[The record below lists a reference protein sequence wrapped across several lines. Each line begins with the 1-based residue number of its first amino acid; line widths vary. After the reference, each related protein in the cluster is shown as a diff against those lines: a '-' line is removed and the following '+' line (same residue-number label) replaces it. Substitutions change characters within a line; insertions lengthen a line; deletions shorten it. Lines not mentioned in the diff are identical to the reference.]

1 MRSPA
6 SNNARL
12 FHCLDWHM
20 HQHVEMIGHN
30 QTERHKPFTR
40 HMVVPH
46 GFQNHRRIFNKIR
59 HATRPGTDCHEEE
72 RPRKAIRRVVI
83 EAFTDRQIVHVV
95 QCSTNEMPVQRPH
108 LHRNVRTDG
117 RRWTIRP
124 RGPPGTSAPTNAAQP
139 WCAGPHSRDARGRI
153 HGRGGRPRPPAPRT
167 GTTPVD
173 DASARAAGDVGP
185 YQHRTAVMCRA
196 AQP

>member
-1 MRSPA
+1 
-6 SNNARL
+6 
-12 FHCLDWHM
+12 
-20 HQHVEMIGHN
+20 MIGHN

-83 EAFTDRQIVHVV
+83 EAFTNRQIVHVF

-108 LHRNVRTDG
+108 HHRNVRTDG
-117 RRWTIRP
+117 HRWTIRP
-124 RGPPGTSAPTNAAQP
+124 RGPPGTSAPTNAARTV
-139 WCAGPHSRDARGRI
+139 GPHTSCGAQGRI
-153 HGRGGRPRPPAPRT
+153 HGRGGRPRPPDPRT
-167 GTTPVD
+167 GTTPED
-173 DASARAAGDVGP
+173 DASTRAAEDVGP
-185 YQHRTAVMCRA
+185 YQRRTYGRA
-196 AQP
+196 AHIMWRAGPYTW

>member
-1 MRSPA
+1 
-6 SNNARL
+6 
-12 FHCLDWHM
+12 
-20 HQHVEMIGHN
+20 MIGHN

-59 HATRPGTDCHEEE
+59 HATRPGTDRHEEE

-83 EAFTDRQIVHVV
+83 EAFTDRQIVHVF

-108 LHRNVRTDG
+108 HRNARTDG

-124 RGPPGTSAPTNAAQP
+124 PGPPGTSAPTNATRT
-139 WCAGPHSRDARGRI
+139 AGPHSRDAQGRI

-185 YQHRTAVMCRA
+185 YQRRTAVVCRA
-196 AQP
+196 AQPWRAGPYTW

>member
-1 MRSPA
+1 MNGRGPPA

-12 FHCLDWHM
+12 FHCLDWNM

-83 EAFTDRQIVHVV
+83 EAFTDRQIVHVF

-108 LHRNVRTDG
+108 HHRNARTDG
-117 RRWTIRP
+117 RRW
-124 RGPPGTSAPTNAAQP
+124 
-139 WCAGPHSRDARGRI
+139 
-153 HGRGGRPRPPAPRT
+153 
-167 GTTPVD
+167 TPVD
-173 DASARAAGDVGP
+173 DASARAAEDVGP
-185 YQHRTAVMCRA
+185 YQRRTAVVCRA

>member
-1 MRSPA
+1 
-6 SNNARL
+6 
-12 FHCLDWHM
+12 M

-59 HATRPGTDCHEEE
+59 HATRPGTDRHEEE

-83 EAFTDRQIVHVV
+83 EAFTDRQIVHVF

-108 LHRNVRTDG
+108 HRNARTDE
-117 RRWTIRP
+117 RRW
-124 RGPPGTSAPTNAAQP
+124 
-139 WCAGPHSRDARGRI
+139 
-153 HGRGGRPRPPAPRT
+153 
-167 GTTPVD
+167 TPVD
-173 DASARAAGDVGP
+173 DASARVAEDVGP
-185 YQHRTAVMCRA
+185 YQRRTAVVCRA

>member
-1 MRSPA
+1 
-6 SNNARL
+6 
-12 FHCLDWHM
+12 M

-83 EAFTDRQIVHVV
+83 EAFTDRQIVHVF

-108 LHRNVRTDG
+108 HCNATQERMDAGGRYVRAG
-117 RRWTIRP
+117 RRGRRP
-124 RGPPGTSAPTNAAQP
+124 LPT
-139 WCAGPHSRDARGRI
+139 PHSRGVQDRTAVARRAVYMVG
-153 HGRGGRPRPPAPRT
+153 
-167 GTTPVD
+167 
-173 DASARAAGDVGP
+173 AAGDVGP
-185 YQHRTAVMCRA
+185 YQRHTAVVCRA
-196 AQP
+196 AQPWRAGPYTW